1 MATIVELTPELCESV
16 VTQNGVVLL
25 YFKAE
30 WCGFCKTMNRILD
43 QVAAETPDEL
53 LIAKCNIEQCAECA
67 AAYEVTSV
75 PRLVIFKD
83 GAEIKRING
92 SIGKGPLLKELLP
105 LLDN

>member
-83 GAEIKRING
+83 GAEIERLN
-92 SIGKGPLLKELLP
+92 SAVGKAVLLEKLLP
-105 LLDN
+105 LLNK